1 MIGDNLRNIMAENKI
16 PAKELAEKL
25 GISPTHLSYVIN
37 NKRNPSLELMENVA
51 NVLGITMSELLK
63 DSQSLD
69 SQLQTDIASLKA
81 KTPQSSLSQ
90 KEERDIARDLE
101 KMLSNLENQEAM
113 SFYDGEPLDDESKEL
128 LRISLENSMRLAK
141 QMAKKKFTPNKYKK

>member
-1 MIGDNLRNIMAENKI
+1 MSIGENIKHFRKEKKLTQGQLA
-16 PAKELAEKL
+16 ELANM
-25 GISPTHLSYVIN
+25 SRSYVADIE
-37 NKRNPSLELMENVA
+37 RDRYNPSVDTLKTIAKALEIGTNLLLGEN
-51 NVLGITMSELLK
+51 
-63 DSQSLD
+63 
-69 SQLQTDIASLKA
+69 ASDEIN
-81 KTPQSSLSQ
+81 QSSLSQ

-113 SFYDGEPLDDESKEL
+113 SFYDGEPLDEESKEL

>member
-1 MIGDNLRNIMAENKI
+1 MVGDNLRNIMMENKI
-16 PAKELAEKL
+16 PAKELAAKL

-37 NKRNPSLELMENVA
+37 NKRNPSLELMENIA
-51 NVLGITMSELLK
+51 NILGVTMSELLK
-63 DSQSLD
+63 DND
-69 SQLQTDIASLKA
+69 VESLKE
-81 KTPQSSLSQ
+81 KMPQPSLSP

-101 KMLSNLENQEAM
+101 KMLSNLESREAM
-113 SFYDGEPLDDESKEL
+113 SFYDGEPLDEESKEL

>member
-1 MIGDNLRNIMAENKI
+1 MVGDNLRNIMMENKI
-16 PAKELAEKL
+16 PAKELAGKL

-37 NKRNPSLELMENVA
+37 NKRNPSLELMENIA
-51 NVLGITMSELLK
+51 NILGVTMSELLK
-63 DSQSLD
+63 DND
-69 SQLQTDIASLKA
+69 GEGLKE
-81 KTPQSSLSQ
+81 KLPQSSLLP

-113 SFYDGEPLDDESKEL
+113 SFYDGEPLDEESKEL

>member
-1 MIGDNLRNIMAENKI
+1 
-16 PAKELAEKL
+16 
-25 GISPTHLSYVIN
+25 
-37 NKRNPSLELMENVA
+37 MENIA
-51 NVLGITMSELLK
+51 NILGVTMSELLK
-63 DSQSLD
+63 DND
-69 SQLQTDIASLKA
+69 GEGLKE
-81 KTPQSSLSQ
+81 KLPQSSLLP

-113 SFYDGEPLDDESKEL
+113 SFYDGEPLDEESKEL